1 LPPDY
6 AREADSALDGR
17 CRHLNPAE
25 VFMIEQYLSRHP
37 LVARRGAWCL
47 VPLLIACS
55 DSPDTFALEA
65 RARDSSP
72 ARSIVGPGGDLQ
84 GVQALVDEFEA
95 AFVAKDA
102 VAYGAAYAV
111 DADFVNPI
119 GVLTSGRAALVAL
132 HTFAFSGPFAGASFT
147 AELHHVQFLT
157 GTIALADVYTT
168 LWGGAGTP
176 PPWAVVSPDGK
187 VRARSR
193 WLVEKRNGEWEIL
206 VAYHRGWGH

>member
-1 LPPDY
+1 
-6 AREADSALDGR
+6 
-17 CRHLNPAE
+17 
-25 VFMIEQYLSRHP
+25 MIERLTQTSVLVDWPRKSRNSVRAGLALLL
-37 LVARRGAWCL
+37 LV
-47 VPLLIACS
+47 ACS
-55 DSPDTFALEA
+55 DEQEPVAAKRSSDTAA
-65 RARDSSP
+65 AM
-72 ARSIVGPGGDLQ
+72 SIVAPAGGDIQ
-84 GVQALVDEFEA
+84 GVQALVAEFEA

-119 GVLTSGRAALVAL
+119 GVLTAGRAALIAL
-132 HTFAFSGPFAGASFT
+132 HAFAFSGPFAGASFT

-187 VRARSR
+187 VRARAR

-206 VAYHRGWGH
+206 VSYHRGWGH

>member
-1 LPPDY
+1 
-6 AREADSALDGR
+6 
-17 CRHLNPAE
+17 
-25 VFMIEQYLSRHP
+25 MIEQYLSRRPFVTRH
-37 LVARRGAWCL
+37 GAWSL
-47 VPLLIACS
+47 VLLLIACGE
-55 DSPDTFALEA
+55 SPETVAPEA
-65 RARDSSP
+65 RARDSAP
-72 ARSIVGPGGDLQ
+72 AMSIVGSGGGDLR

-119 GVLTSGRAALVAL
+119 GVLTAGRAALVAL
-132 HTFAFSGPFAGASFT
+132 HAFAFSSFFAGASFT

-157 GTIALADVYTT
+157 GTIALADVHTT

-187 VRARSR
+187 VRARTR
-193 WLVEKRNGEWEIL
+193 WLIVKRNGAWEIL
-206 VAYHRGWGH
+206 VSYHRGWGH